1 LWARGYGDAEPQT
14 VIVVG
19 FESAYA
25 THFFAACKWAGR
37 VSNRF
42 DVKNEETTYHTGL
55 YVCRQP
61 RRPWADMW
69 AEMQWFQ

>member
-1 LWARGYGDAEPQT
+1 MVWQVRHDFITLD
-14 VIVVG
+14 
-19 FESAYA
+19 FLSAI
-25 THFFAACKWAGR
+25 HSRDIMWGR
-37 VSNRF
+37 
-42 DVKNEETTYHTGL
+42 NEETTYHTGL